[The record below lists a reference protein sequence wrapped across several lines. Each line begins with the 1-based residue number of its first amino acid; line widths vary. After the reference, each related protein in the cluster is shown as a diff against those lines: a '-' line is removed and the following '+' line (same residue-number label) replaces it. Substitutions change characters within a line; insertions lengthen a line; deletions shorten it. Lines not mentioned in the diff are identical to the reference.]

1 MPQQT
6 SMIGFTGP
14 DGSPVIRVSIEG
26 VRSVRHDFDA
36 VLDTGFTGFV
46 SMPIVD
52 AFPLGLV
59 LHNVERVVYA
69 DGSSQERLIA
79 LGTVRLGEKSQEGY
93 IHLEPSSG
101 EILLGMEFLRASH
114 FSLLLDP
121 FANFIQLFDEG
132 STKRIV
138 EMLRPKTK

>member
-52 AFPLGLV
+52 AFTIGLV

-79 LGTVRLGEKSQEGY
+79 LGTVRLGGASREGY

-101 EILLGMEFLRASH
+101 EILLGMELLRT
-114 FSLLLDP
+114 FRLFFLLDP
-121 FANFIQLFDEG
+121 FTNF
-132 STKRIV
+132 
-138 EMLRPKTK
+138 